1 MKLILNKT
9 RLQTNK
15 YNQMSLIS
23 RIKINVFP
31 QLLQVGTVK
40 TIDKNNFIV
49 SKEIAKIIFK

>member
-1 MKLILNKT
+1 
-9 RLQTNK
+9 
-15 YNQMSLIS
+15 MSLIS

>member
-9 RLQTNK
+9 RLHTNR